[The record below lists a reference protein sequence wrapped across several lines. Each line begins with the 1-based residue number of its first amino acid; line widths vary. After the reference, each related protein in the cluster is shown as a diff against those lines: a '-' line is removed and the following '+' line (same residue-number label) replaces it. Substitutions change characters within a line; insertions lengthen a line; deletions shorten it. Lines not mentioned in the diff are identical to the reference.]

1 MSKSYI
7 ELNEKQEKCYE
18 RLCGQVDRVYDNKPS
33 SKDKKN
39 ASKPGKKKKQYNTRI
54 SQTDKADKSRMHTAM
69 RVLAQNGVQN
79 IKNLDQKR
87 FDKIVATM
95 KEAGY
100 STSTIKN
107 TVSTIQKFNHENFQ
121 NKLIPSNKMFER
133 HNIEN
138 RRQATAERA
147 WGDDEYKKMIDKA
160 YEQGR
165 IDVVMGLKMGRN
177 LGFRGRE
184 ICKVTVKDL
193 KDALINGSKI
203 HTVGKGGKPREAQF
217 GIAGKKTIQ
226 ELLEIAQKDGLKD
239 GDIIFTQSSTLL
251 RNTGAEPGQTSVNK
265 RKQSIENF
273 IINNREGIQES
284 DRITQTE
291 AEKSSKNGDIHRV
304 ELTLHGL
311 RHNYAQNSLEWILKK
326 NPNMPLKT
334 AKGLVSVWLGHGK
347 KRSIN
352 TYLKKAN
359 VQVQKSEEM

>member
-1 MSKSYI
+1 MSKTYI
-7 ELNEKQEKCYE
+7 ELTEKQEKNYNH
-18 RLCGQVDRVYDNKPS
+18 LCGQIERIYSNKPS
-33 SKDKKN
+33 IKDKN
-39 ASKPGKKKKQYNTRI
+39 TNKPGKKKKKYNTKI
-54 SQTDKADKSRMHTAM
+54 STSDKTEKSRLRTAA

-87 FDKIVATM
+87 LNKVIATM
-95 KEAGY
+95 KEVGY
-100 STSTIKN
+100 STSSIKN
-107 TVSTIQKFNHENFQ
+107 TLSSIQNFNNANFQ
-121 NKLIPSNKMFER
+121 NKLLPSDVILEK
-133 HNIEN
+133 HGIEN
-138 RRQATAERA
+138 RRQATGERA
-147 WGDDEYKKMIDKA
+147 WTDLEYKKMIDRA
-160 YEQGR
+160 YEVGR
-165 IDVVMGLKMGRN
+165 MDVVMGLKMGRN

-203 HTVGKGGKPREAQF
+203 HTVGKGGKPRDAQF
-217 GIAGKKTIQ
+217 GMAGKKTIQ
-226 ELLEIAQKDGLKD
+226 ELLEIAQKDCLKD
-239 GDIIFTQSSTLL
+239 GDIIFTQSPTLL
-251 RNTGAEPGQTSVNK
+251 QNTGAEVGKTSVNK

-273 IINNREGIQES
+273 IINNREEIQES

-291 AEKSSKNGDIHRV
+291 AEKASKNGDIHRV